1 MSDMGLYRG
10 RQRGGLIGFRLREKP
25 MLGSLVIGAS
35 AVVRSADTGRL
46 DLAPE
51 AAGLLAV
58 SLGISAAKDD
68 HADLMQGMF
77 LCDALYS

>member
-1 MSDMGLYRG
+1 QCCGAW
-10 RQRGGLIGFRLREKP
+10 
-25 MLGSLVIGAS
+25 VIDAS
-35 AVVRSADTGRL
+35 VVVRGAYTRRL

-58 SLGISAAKDD
+58 SVGISAAKDD

>member
-1 MSDMGLYRG
+1 D
-10 RQRGGLIGFRLREKP
+10 
-25 MLGSLVIGAS
+25 AS
-35 AVVRSADTGRL
+35 VVVRGADTGRL

-77 LCDALYS
+77 LCDALYSSLRHASDETLN

>member
-10 RQRGGLIGFRLREKP
+10 RQRGGLIGFRLREQP
-25 MLGSLVIGAS
+25 MQGSLGNGAS
-35 AVVRSADTGRL
+35 AVARGADAGRL
-46 DLAPE
+46 DLAPK

>member
-1 MSDMGLYRG
+1 MVRG
-10 RQRGGLIGFRLREKP
+10 
-25 MLGSLVIGAS
+25 
-35 AVVRSADTGRL
+35 ADTGRL